1 MKLLVF
7 EFATASGLNDPAIS
21 TEGRAMLGG
30 LLDDLKELDVD
41 YLMSKNSNSTVYMDN
56 EPYNSLCNPIFIE
69 NNLTDWLEENVVS
82 YDACLPIAPEEDFVL
97 HKITKIIE
105 EKGVKVVGSSSD
117 SVMVCSNKHLTYV
130 ALKDKLP
137 FIKTEQIFFDKIDE
151 YNDLFEDNKRKIV
164 KPAEG
169 VSCSGIHVI
178 NSFDK
183 LKEASH
189 NIKTGLP
196 YFLVQDF
203 MEGTPASVSI
213 LSDGKT
219 VLPLSLNFQSI
230 NIEYNKIEYNGGYVP
245 LEHEQENEAKRVAK
259 KAVES
264 IKGLKGYVGVDL
276 ILNDDVHLVE
286 INSRITTPYV
296 ALTHILNFNLGEAI
310 VNSVYGHLPHDIILN
325 GKVEFE
331 KKGVIMKIRRLI
343 P

>member
-1 MKLLVF
+1 LKLLVF
-7 EFATASGLNDPAIS
+7 EFATVSGLEDPAIS
-21 TEGRAMLGG
+21 TEGKAMLGG

-41 YLMSKNSNSTVYMDN
+41 YLMPKNSNSAVCVDN
-56 EPYNSLCNPIFIE
+56 ESYNRLCNPIFIE

-97 HKITKIIE
+97 YKITKIIE
-105 EKGVKVVGSSSD
+105 ENGVKVVGSSSD
-117 SVMVCSNKHLTYV
+117 SVMVCSNKYQTYV

-137 FIKTEQIFFDKIDE
+137 FIKTEQIFFDKLDE
-151 YNDLFEDNKRKIV
+151 YDDLFEGNKRKIV

-169 VSCSGIHVI
+169 VSCSGIEII
-178 NSFDK
+178 NSFDG
-183 LKEASH
+183 LKKASH
-189 NIKTGLP
+189 NMETELP
-196 YFLVQDF
+196 YFLLQNF
-203 MEGTPASVSI
+203 MEGKPASVSL

-219 VLPLSLNFQSI
+219 ALPLSLNSQNI
-230 NIEYNKIEYNGGYVP
+230 NIEYNKIGYDGGYVP
-245 LEHEQENEAKRVAK
+245 LEHELENEAKRVAK

-276 ILNDDVHLVE
+276 ILEDDVHLVE

-296 ALTHILNFNLGEAI
+296 ALKHILNFNLGEAI
-310 VNSVYGHLPHDIILN
+310 VNSVYGDLPHDIILN

-331 KKGVIMKIRRLI
+331 KKSGVMKIRRLI